1 MGDITPKFLTDAEV
15 LAIGDMF
22 YADIE
27 DEWVNQP
34 SGRLA
39 DKCKTL
45 TQPSRLIMLTAQR
58 FVETFLWGKL
68 YCFTFQRHGFLK
80 FW

>member
-1 MGDITPKFLTDAEV
+1 VGDITPKFSTDAEV

-34 SGRLA
+34 GGPLA
-39 DKCKTL
+39 HKCKTL
-45 TQPSRLIMLTAQR
+45 IQPSRLIMLTAQR
-58 FVETFLWGKL
+58 FVQTFLGGNYIAL
-68 YCFTFQRHGFLK
+68 HFRRHGFLK